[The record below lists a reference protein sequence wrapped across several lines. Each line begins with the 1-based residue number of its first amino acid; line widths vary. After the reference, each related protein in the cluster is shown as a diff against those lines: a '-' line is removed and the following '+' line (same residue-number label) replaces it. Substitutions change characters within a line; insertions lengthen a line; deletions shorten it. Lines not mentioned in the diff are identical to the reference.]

1 LQTAEYEIKRLH
13 RLMTNLLS
21 VSRIQAGV
29 SRLNLEP
36 SGLSDVVGAALEELG
51 TSTQKRLI
59 TVQIPSD
66 LPLVPMDF
74 DLITQGV
81 ALMLD
86 KSP

>member
-1 LQTAEYEIKRLH
+1 MQTAELEIKRLH

-29 SRLNLEP
+29 SRLSLEP
-36 SGLSDVVGAALEELG
+36 SGLSDVVAAALDELG

-66 LPLVPMDF
+66 L
-74 DLITQGV
+74 
-81 ALMLD
+81 ALQIGGAGG
-86 KSP
+86 